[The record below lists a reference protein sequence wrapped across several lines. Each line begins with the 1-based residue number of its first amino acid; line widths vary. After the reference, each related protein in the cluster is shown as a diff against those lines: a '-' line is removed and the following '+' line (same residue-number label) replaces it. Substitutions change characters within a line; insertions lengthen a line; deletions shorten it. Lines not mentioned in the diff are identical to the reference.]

1 MNRPSSANAALA
13 ASAPRVRSS
22 ASGPSAS
29 RPPTSRWNRS
39 VPPSWAVHRR
49 IWDATSPSCRW
60 AETCP
65 RWAASRS
72 VSWYPSS
79 AAGTAASRWAML
91 RCASSPSVGIRSR
104 MPRTFCSGPAVTDT
118 WLDVMPASAISTL
131 RPSRSTKASWA
142 SCSRSSTGTAARAAA
157 SALPVEVDPLGE
169 PRGREVRQPVVVP
182 GDAGVG
188 RHGRVEG
195 SGVLDVLVGDRV
207 DLAWCAHAATL
218 GSALTP
224 IRQRSRGS

>member
-49 IWDATSPSCRW
+49 ICDATSPSCRW

-65 RWAASRS
+65 RAAASRS

-79 AAGTAASRWAML
+79 AAGTAASRRAML

-142 SCSRSSTGTAARAAA
+142 SCSRSSTGVGGPRGGQRACGRASTA
-157 SALPVEVDPLGE
+157 LGE
-169 PRGREVRQPVVVP
+169 PRRREVRQPVVVP

-207 DLAWCAHAATL
+207 D
-218 GSALTP
+218 GSGGWGAVVTSP
-224 IRQRSRGS
+224 P